1 MDCEGDSLWVMFK
14 LIVKLCSMS
23 CHKPEEES
31 SGGKPT
37 ITDNKLSNVLVSSN
51 YKNERHNGIE
61 KAKPRFDLVPT
72 ESKEGTGTGN
82 VRMTQLWAQN
92 RLISLFCLQ

>member
-51 YKNERHNGIE
+51 YKN
-61 KAKPRFDLVPT
+61 
-72 ESKEGTGTGN
+72 
-82 VRMTQLWAQN
+82 
-92 RLISLFCLQ
+92 